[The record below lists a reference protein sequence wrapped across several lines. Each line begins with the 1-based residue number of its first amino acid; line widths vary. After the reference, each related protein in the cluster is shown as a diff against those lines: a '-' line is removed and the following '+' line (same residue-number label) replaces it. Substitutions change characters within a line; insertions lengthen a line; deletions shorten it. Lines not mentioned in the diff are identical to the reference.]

1 VTGRCEKI
9 VFKIWSE
16 LGAKKIALGCRIS
29 DRWAVGKH
37 LGSKI
42 KSRKFRQINFFTS
55 SRPRISWPRISATNL
70 GHESLATNLWVAG
83 GASPAAIAITSP
95 LGSPSWNGLQI
106 VTVRG
111 LCGDSMGMPSRND
124 AKIGTVGSGQVNPR
138 HMAIVSDFFKSQNQT
153 YSDMPACATGF
164 NGLTAVSKAYL
175 RAPVGMSGRSW
186 PRRQVCDGFSCSSGF
201 SDRS

>member
-1 VTGRCEKI
+1 MAYKRPLCCWQAFGIKN
-9 VFKIWSE
+9 
-16 LGAKKIALGCRIS
+16 KIA
-29 DRWAVGKH
+29 
-37 LGSKI
+37 KI
-42 KSRKFRQINFFTS
+42 QANQFFHIFQATNLV
-55 SRPRISWPRISATNL
+55 ATNL

-153 YSDMPACATGF
+153 YSDMPACTGF
-164 NGLTAVSKAYL
+164 NGPTAVSKAYL
-175 RAPVGMSGRSW
+175 PAPVGDVGQIMATAASLRW
-186 PRRQVCDGFSCSSGF
+186 ILVLKQIF
-201 SDRS
+201 